1 MVQCDSGD
9 DNFNLIAGA
18 RHILLEERTNAPEML
33 NLPSIEAV
41 HIVLVIQLPRM
52 VGGCRNFVGF
62 QGGKWMSSHIDEL
75 RPPDV
80 HTPSIEQLTDHPIS
94 ELFKSGSKDQEEGDE
109 VTQALAVKILRNC
122 VQAAACR
129 VDNETESSERSTQRI
144 ELLLDLLPD
153 DSHGER
159 GWFVN
164 DTHCGPFS
172 IYHLST
178 IIGFG
183 SYAPFIVNNKVKLI
197 TKQGLFFCP
206 FSNKCNK
213 QV

>member
-1 MVQCDSGD
+1 MHFNLSNSRSDRAFFECLGGDCPGILLVQCDSGD

-41 HIVLVIQLPRM
+41 HIVLIIQLPRM

-75 RPPDV
+75 RPPDR
-80 HTPSIEQLTDHPIS
+80 HTPSIEQLIDRPIS
-94 ELFKSGSKDQEEGDE
+94 ELFRSRSKDQEEGDV
-109 VTQALAVKILRNC
+109 VTQALAVKLLRNC

-129 VDNETESSERSTQRI
+129 VDNDTESTERSTQRI

-153 DSHGER
+153 NFEGAR
-159 GWFVN
+159 G
-164 DTHCGPFS
+164 
-172 IYHLST
+172 
-178 IIGFG
+178 
-183 SYAPFIVNNKVKLI
+183 
-197 TKQGLFFCP
+197 
-206 FSNKCNK
+206 
-213 QV
+213 